1 MELRSQ
7 CFCIPLQCF
16 PKQSFSL
23 VSVRHRVK
31 RGWKADMLWSTQA
44 PSDLCRAASRAEAK
58 WPVFGRRALQASRG
72 SETSS
77 RRYYKALLRGE
88 TQVAGPAWRSPGP
101 QLSAGRATSHGPRG
115 GAGGQLCGREEGSF
129 AVQSCCGC
137 LDLLPATTRF
147 TPDLSNK
154 VASLSTGRNQSRTVV
169 ASLSSTGVSQG
180 LPSYRRPRY
189 EESATKR
196 GHLEPI

>member
-1 MELRSQ
+1 M
-7 CFCIPLQCF
+7 I
-16 PKQSFSL
+16 
-23 VSVRHRVK
+23 
-31 RGWKADMLWSTQA
+31 
-44 PSDLCRAASRAEAK
+44 CRAASRAEAK

-72 SETSS
+72 SEASS

-88 TQVAGPAWRSPGP
+88 TQGAGPAWRSPGP
-101 QLSAGRATSHGPRG
+101 QLSAGRLLATGRAGAGG

-169 ASLSSTGVSQG
+169 ASLSSTGGSQG

>member
-16 PKQSFSL
+16 PKESFSL

-101 QLSAGRATSHGPRG
+101 QLSAGRATSHGPSVGRG
-115 GAGGQLCGREEGSF
+115 SGLAPRAQGRGWQ
-129 AVQSCCGC
+129 AALRPG
-137 LDLLPATTRF
+137 RRG
-147 TPDLSNK
+147 
-154 VASLSTGRNQSRTVV
+154 ASLCRVAVGAWIFYLQQP
-169 ASLSSTGVSQG
+169 ASLQTFLTRWLLFPQG
-180 LPSYRRPRY
+180 G
-189 EESATKR
+189 TKVEQLSP
-196 GHLEPI
+196 H

>member
-1 MELRSQ
+1 MCVEQPAGQKRSGP
-7 CFCIPLQCF
+7 CSGEGPCRLHVG
-16 PKQSFSL
+16 QSL
-23 VSVRHRVK
+23 ALGGTIRHSYGERHK
-31 RGWKADMLWSTQA
+31 GQ
-44 PSDLCRAASRAEAK
+44 
-58 WPVFGRRALQASRG
+58 GRRGGA
-72 SETSS
+72 
-77 RRYYKALLRGE
+77 
-88 TQVAGPAWRSPGP
+88 PGP
-101 QLSAGRATSHGPRG
+101 SCLLARLLATGRAGARG